1 MTGEKG
7 YCLSPVEL
15 LILFGVSGITESLC
29 MELPEQ
35 KDIGRENMIKGL
47 FHLVQNGLIE
57 IAENQEI
64 KIHNSI
70 GKLLDTVREA
80 EKISRFTFSLAT
92 TAPKV
97 FVTFLNETAA
107 VLVSIFRPLSMLEPF
122 RPFSLIWQLPYDGKR
137 AARR

>member
-1 MTGEKG
+1 
-7 YCLSPVEL
+7 
-15 LILFGVSGITESLC
+15 

-80 EKISRFTFSLAT
+80 EKIWVQSTREHGSVKLQYLAEERITVLEQDDETGLFHLYGMSRR
-92 TAPKV
+92 
-97 FVTFLNETAA
+97 N
-107 VLVSIFRPLSMLEPF
+107 
-122 RPFSLIWQLPYDGKR
+122 GN
-137 AARR
+137 